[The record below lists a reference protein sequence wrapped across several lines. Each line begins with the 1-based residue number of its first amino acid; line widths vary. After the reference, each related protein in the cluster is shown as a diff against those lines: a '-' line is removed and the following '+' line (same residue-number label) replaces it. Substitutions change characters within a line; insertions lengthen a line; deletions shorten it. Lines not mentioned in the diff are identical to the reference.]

1 MTKNTDSLI
10 GENIRILTNLT
21 RYFVKNIY
29 LPHASRHELS
39 QIQLMILKIVGSYG
53 SITGTEIARHLG
65 VTRAAASQNIEYLAN
80 KDLILRQPG
89 IGDRRRKMIIL
100 TSDGQTVIEKFDQ
113 ICQYKRQ
120 HVLEKFDSA
129 EKLQFLELLQKY
141 ISSSLEV
148 DENLKLICLQCGE
161 EYGKG
166 CPQKSHTK
174 VCDFAVVDS
183 SRKINGNGI

>member
-39 QIQLMILKIVGSYG
+39 QIQLMILKIVGSSG
-53 SITGTEIARHLG
+53 SITGTEIAQSLG
-65 VTRAAASQNIEYLAN
+65 ITRAAASQNIEYLASKN
-80 KDLILRQPG
+80 LILRQPG
-89 IGDRRRKMIIL
+89 VGDRRRKLIIL
-100 TSDGQTVIEKFDQ
+100 TADGHTTIDKFDQ

-120 HVLEKFDSA
+120 HVLGKFDSV

-148 DENLKLICLQCGE
+148 DENLKLVCLQCGE

-166 CPQKSHTK
+166 CPQKSNSK
-174 VCDFAVVDS
+174 VCEFAVIDTKNRS
-183 SRKINGNGI
+183 N